1 VFFSSQSSLLLAS
14 TVRVSILSTE
24 SAMAASTKFNFPFE
38 SLTPIAGKPTNT
50 TLQLLQRQLFT
61 NARSVPSARGGGLH
75 GHLAILLSDAEYIAR
90 VGVAFEV
97 PLHPGPPPDAVG
109 TAAAIAVA
117 IRAYTNALTDASLY
131 NNLRAALTAQILTA
145 INASFLSA
153 LEDPDFGFGDVTP
166 LAMLNHLRAEYGT
179 MTPEELERNRSALS
193 EPWNFDDPIEDL
205 WSKIANIQRVATLG
219 AIPIPDLTV
228 ITLTLAMIEKTGLL
242 ASTTE
247 KFRLRPSADWTLA
260 LFKAEFKL
268 GNQERVRRLTAS
280 DAGFHGAHHAS
291 VITPP
296 PPVAT
301 AALARASPATP
312 AQHVSV
318 EGGKL
323 YYCWT
328 HGLSQHRNHTS
339 ATCHNKATGHRDDAT
354 AFRMQGGNNTIATG
368 RPRRLPATGT
378 PD

>member
-1 VFFSSQSSLLLAS
+1 MAS
-14 TVRVSILSTE
+14 
-24 SAMAASTKFNFPFE
+24 STKFNFPFE
-38 SLTPIAGKPTNT
+38 SLTPISGKPTNT
-50 TLQLLQRQLFT
+50 TLQLLQQRQFFT

-75 GHLAILLSDAEYIAR
+75 GHLAILLSDADYIAR

-97 PLHPGPPPDAVG
+97 PIHPGPPPDAVG
-109 TAAAIAVA
+109 TAAAIAV
-117 IRAYTNALTDASLY
+117 
-131 NNLRAALTAQILTA
+131 LTA

-166 LAMLNHLRAEYGT
+166 LALLEHLRTEYGT

-205 WSKIANIQRVATLG
+205 WSKISNIQRVATLG
-219 AIPIPDLTV
+219 AVPIPDLTV

-296 PPVAT
+296 PPIAAAAT
-301 AALARASPATP
+301 AAPPRAPPATP

-378 PD
+378 SE